1 MVQMSGGQA
10 VVQTLLSL
18 GARAG
23 FGVPGESYLAV
34 LDAFCDAPDFRFIG
48 CRNEGGAA
56 FMAEAWAKLTGE
68 VGLCFVT
75 RGPGATNASIGV
87 HTAMQASTPMLLF
100 VGQVGLEH
108 QGREAFQELDY
119 RQVFGPIAKYAT
131 EITDMSRTPEI
142 IRRAWSMAI
151 SGRPGP
157 VVVALPEDVLT
168 QSAEIVIP
176 SAPILAPKSAAVAA
190 DLEQLAAKLQG
201 AERPEIKAGGGRWD
215 AQDRRA
221 LKACARQLNIPVVTG
236 FRYHDLF
243 DNTDPLFVG
252 EAGVGMT
259 ANTKRLLTEA
269 DVILAVNLRFGEMTT
284 NAFTLFGVDRGAQWV
299 AQSHRSGDEFHKYV
313 APNLSM
319 ISDPAPLLD
328 GLGARLKGVRM
339 GQDPAWAQS
348 ARAGFKAA
356 QTAKD
361 QPSPVDMGVVTGI
374 VQRLLPADAIVTNGA
389 GNFAIWP
396 NKFLQFSEHQR
407 LLAPQS
413 GAMGYGL
420 PAAIAAKVAY
430 PERCVV
436 CFAGDGDFQMNCQE
450 LGAAL
455 QTGARPIVLIVNN
468 GSYGTIRMHQERH
481 YPRRVSGTDMINPD
495 FVTLARAYGFHG
507 ERIERTEDFAD
518 AFSRALASPTGAILD
533 LNVAPEAIT
542 PTMTIKDLHAFSD
555 G

>member
-1 MVQMSGGQA
+1 MVQILGGQA

-18 GARAG
+18 GARSG

-34 LDAFCDAPDFRFIG
+34 LDAFYDAPGFRFIG

-131 EITDMSRTPEI
+131 EITDVSRTPEI
-142 IRRAWSMAI
+142 ICRAWSMAI

-168 QSAEIVIP
+168 QSADIEIPTV
-176 SAPILAPKSAAVAA
+176 PILAPKSAVVAA
-190 DLEQLAAKLQG
+190 DLEQLAARLQS
-201 AERPEIKAGGGRWD
+201 AQRPVILVGGGRWD
-215 AQDRRA
+215 AQDRSA
-221 LKACARQLNIPVVTG
+221 LLACAHKLNVPVVTG

-259 ANTKRLLTEA
+259 ANTKRVLTEA
-269 DVILAVNLRFGEMTT
+269 DVVLAVNLRFGEMTT
-284 NAFTLFGVDRGAQWV
+284 DAFTLFGANRGEQWI

-313 APNLSM
+313 TPNLSM

-328 GLGARLKGVRM
+328 GLKARLEVAGM
-339 GQDPAWAQS
+339 HQDLAWAKS
-348 ARAGFKAA
+348 ARAGFKAT
-356 QTAKD
+356 QTATA
-361 QPSPVDMGVVTGI
+361 QPSPVDMGVVTSA
-374 VQRLLPADAIVTNGA
+374 VQTLLPADAIVTNGA

-420 PAAIAAKVAY
+420 PAAIAAKVEY
-430 PERCVV
+430 PERCVL

-455 QTGARPIVLIVNN
+455 QADARPIVLIVNN

-481 YPRRVSGTDMINPD
+481 FPRRVSGTEIINPD
-495 FVTLARAYGFHG
+495 FAALARAYGFHG
-507 ERIERTEDFAD
+507 ERVERTEEFAD
-518 AFSRALASPTGAILD
+518 AFSRALASPTGAVLD
-533 LNVAPEAIT
+533 LNVASEAIT
-542 PTMTIKDLHAFSD
+542 PGMTIKGLHSLSE